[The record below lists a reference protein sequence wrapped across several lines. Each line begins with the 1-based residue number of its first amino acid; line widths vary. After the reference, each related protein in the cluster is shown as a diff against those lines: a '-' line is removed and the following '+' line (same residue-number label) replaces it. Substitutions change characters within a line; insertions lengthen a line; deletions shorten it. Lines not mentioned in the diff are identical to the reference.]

1 MALIVREEGKVWH
14 LPKGLVEEGENL
26 ETTAL
31 REVREET
38 GLTGEI
44 VCKIDRIDYWFYW
57 KPEKIRYHKFVHF
70 YLIRHT
76 GGNISQHDWEVEA
89 VEWLPIE
96 EAEKRLTFDSERV
109 ILGKAKQLINEIED
123 G

>member
-1 MALIVREEGKVWH
+1 VALIVREEGKVWH